1 MELEPRPWC
10 SGFELM
16 FSTKQVSLS
25 FVCYLLQKTYALGQ
39 DEKDEYLCREV
50 LLFEPYLHNPRT
62 VARGNAWKAI
72 AAQLTSAPLS
82 FEVDAQAVREIWWIG

>member
-1 MELEPRPWC
+1 MVW
-10 SGFELM
+10 
-16 FSTKQVSLS
+16 
-25 FVCYLLQKTYALGQ
+25 
-39 DEKDEYLCREV
+39 DNEKDEYLCREV

-62 VARGNAWKAI
+62 VARGNTWKAI